1 MQEWQPSLSPWY
13 GTEMRAEPCPRCG
26 AARSPC
32 HVGLRN
38 PSWTP
43 WLLLCILMLVQLN
56 IPRPS
61 THVWMFGIFIRTK
74 RDQEVLALR
83 FPWFRF
89 DPSFQAVRLP
99 LSDAGSNRTRTQQ
112 HPIAFVRWTPRCP
125 SSAGQSR
132 SNQIDRSSYAS
143 KSDPRPR
150 PARTDSGPSLPSG

>member
-1 MQEWQPSLSPWY
+1 
-13 GTEMRAEPCPRCG
+13 
-26 AARSPC
+26 
-32 HVGLRN
+32 
-38 PSWTP
+38 
-43 WLLLCILMLVQLN
+43 MLVQLN

-112 HPIAFVRWTPRCP
+112 HPIAFVRWNPQVPFLCG
-125 SSAGQSR
+125 SVK
-132 SNQIDRSSYAS
+132 I
-143 KSDPRPR
+143 
-150 PARTDSGPSLPSG
+150 